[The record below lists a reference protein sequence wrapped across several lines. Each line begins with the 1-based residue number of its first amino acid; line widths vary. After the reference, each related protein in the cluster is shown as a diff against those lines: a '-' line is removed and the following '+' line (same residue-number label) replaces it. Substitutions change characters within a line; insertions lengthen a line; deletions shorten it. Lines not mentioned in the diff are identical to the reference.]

1 MSTTFQRMDKTFL
14 QEPKELGD
22 LINKGNLVHKYLPKQ
37 ADIDKILKVM
47 QRKVLKGTHLP
58 VEIKEIQAGY
68 LQSSY
73 FKDIYL
79 YLSQNQLPSSKVV
92 IRKIEALAEKTSY

>member
-1 MSTTFQRMDKTFL
+1 MFERFQRPDKTFF
-14 QEPKELGD
+14 QEPKELVD

-37 ADIDKILKVM
+37 TDKDKILKVI
-47 QRKVLKGTHLP
+47 QRIVLKGTHFP
-58 VEIKEIQAGY
+58 VEIKEVQAGY

-79 YLSQNQLPSSKVV
+79 YLSQNKLHSSRVV
-92 IRKIEALAEKTSY
+92 IRRIETLAE